1 MVLADKS
8 SDDIRN
14 GRRSRCGSP
23 NGQISDDSSAADDS
37 DHGELVHSKDLSSSL
52 SLFSLL
58 SILEVIRNI
67 YFDNIYLPIC
77 PPPLFFFIF

>member
-1 MVLADKS
+1 MVLADKT

-37 DHGELVHSKDLSSSL
+37 DHGEL
-52 SLFSLL
+52 
-58 SILEVIRNI
+58 IRR
-67 YFDNIYLPIC
+67 LR
-77 PPPLFFFIF
+77 